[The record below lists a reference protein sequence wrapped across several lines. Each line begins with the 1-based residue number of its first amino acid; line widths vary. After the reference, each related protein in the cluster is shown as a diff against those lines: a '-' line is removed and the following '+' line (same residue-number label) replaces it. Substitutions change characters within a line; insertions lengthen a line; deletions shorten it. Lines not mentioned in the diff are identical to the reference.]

1 MAMNGNTLG
10 TAIGKAF
17 YDAIPES
24 VKEDMTADARTA
36 MCNSLIANSKI
47 IANCVVAH
55 IKANAQVTVA
65 AGIAVTA
72 GSCEGSTTGTGSGT
86 IA

>member
-1 MAMNGNTLG
+1 MAMNGNILG
-10 TAIGKAF
+10 TAIGTAF
-17 YDAIPES
+17 YNAIPDS
-24 VKEDMTADARTA
+24 VKNCMTADAKAA

-47 IANCVVAH
+47 IANCTIAH
-55 IKANAQVTVA
+55 ITTNAQVTVA

-72 GSCEGSTTGTGSGT
+72 GSCVGATTAPGSGT